1 MVQLASCFSSYKWP
15 YYPLQLWGFSGIIKQ
30 MIEMEH
36 NIFKN
41 PTQLVG
47 DKPVGYFT
55 SVVEHLNSKLPK
67 TNPGSGQ
74 SRVVQSW
81 FKITQG

>member
-1 MVQLASCFSSYKWP
+1 
-15 YYPLQLWGFSGIIKQ
+15 
-30 MIEMEH
+30 MEH

-55 SVVEHLNSKLPK
+55 SVAEDLNSGLPW
-67 TNPGSGQ
+67 TNPASGQ
-74 SRVVQSW
+74 SGTWTRGW
-81 FKITQG
+81 K

>member
-1 MVQLASCFSSYKWP
+1 
-15 YYPLQLWGFSGIIKQ
+15 
-30 MIEMEH
+30 MEH

-55 SVVEHLNSKLPK
+55 SVAEVLNSGLPCMNK
-67 TNPGSGQ
+67 S
-74 SRVVQSW
+74 S
-81 FKITQG
+81 